1 MTAVGLQYLETIGD
15 ETTIN
20 QGFNYVTPN
29 EYTFPG
35 NVFCLAILINIIW
48 LCNCKDFL

>member
-1 MTAVGLQYLETIGD
+1 MTAVGLQYLKTIGD

-20 QGFNYVTPN
+20 QGFNYVTSN

-35 NVFCLAILINIIW
+35 NVFLSSDIYTYYIVV
-48 LCNCKDFL
+48 